1 MSIQDILPKSR
12 LTLRYRTEISGQPED
27 IELPLRILMV
37 GDFSGKSTK
46 KPAFQDRDI
55 LQFDGKN
62 TNAILEK
69 MKVKV
74 AVQDSEENIHKIP
87 IENVDSFLPSSVC
100 DSIKKMNDMIESKKM
115 LNHLLSS
122 LNNST
127 KFRNAIKSLVE
138 NKQSMDDLK
147 ELMAP
152 SYQEKA
158 TLPEMLTKQPENA

>member
-27 IELPLRILMV
+27 IELPLRILVV

-46 KPAFQDRDI
+46 KALFQDRGI

-62 TNAILEK
+62 TNAILNK
-69 MKVKV
+69 MKVQV

-87 IENVDSFLPSSVC
+87 IHSVDSFLPNNIC
-100 DSIKKMNDMIESKKM
+100 DSIKKMSDMVKSKKM

-122 LNNST
+122 INNST
-127 KFRNAIKSLVE
+127 KFRNAIKSLIE
-138 NKQSMDDLK
+138 NKSSIDDLK

-152 SYQEKA
+152 SYQRKA
-158 TLPEMLTKQPENA
+158 TLPESLIKQTENA